1 MSRKKA
7 TPAPSADATTEQ
19 QPGTEQAP
27 GSTVQPTESV
37 PPAGGDTA
45 GNGPGETAGQEAQ
58 PIQPSPTDV
67 TGQLAGLLDQDGNV
81 VPLKDM
87 PEEQLR
93 KLAQD
98 MDIEGH
104 ATLTLEQLVQLI
116 EAETVVVSR
125 SAYTVNRDRLD
136 HNGESY
142 TFGEPIDFADP
153 AQAEA
158 LLKLG
163 AILEGE

>member
-1 MSRKKA
+1 MTKKKA
-7 TPAPSADATTEQ
+7 TPAPGAENTTEQ
-19 QPGTEQAP
+19 QPGAELAP
-27 GSTVQPTESV
+27 GSAAQPTESV

-45 GNGPGETAGQEAQ
+45 GNGPGETTGQEAQ
-58 PIQPSPTDV
+58 PIQLSATEV
-67 TGQLAGLLDQDGNV
+67 IAQLAGLLDQDGNV

-93 KLAQD
+93 NLAED
-98 MDIEGH
+98 MGIAGH
-104 ATLTLEQLVQLI
+104 DTLSLDELVQLI

-125 SAYTVNRDRLD
+125 SAYTVNRERLD

-142 TFGEPIDFADP
+142 TFGEPIEFADP

-163 AILEGE
+163 AIQESE